1 LKRPI
6 KFWREKKKRL
16 WRYKYPEAEK
26 YFNGES
32 KAPHLCLRANE
43 KAMIKIDPNKLPR
56 HIAIIMDGN
65 GRWAKQHTM
74 GRIRGHKKGAQA
86 VRTTVTACREIGIQ
100 YLTLFAFSSEN
111 WGRPDEEVNAL
122 MSLLEDYLEKE
133 TPTLQK
139 QQIRLNSIGNIEK
152 LYPPVRKKLLDVMK
166 LTEQNDKMVL
176 NLALSY
182 GSRDEMVM
190 AIQKMISD
198 SQKGKLAI
206 DDINQDL
213 VGHYLYTDGMPD
225 PDLLIRTSGEYRISN
240 FLLWQLA
247 YTELYFTDVLWPD
260 FKKDDLLK
268 AITVYQRRERRFGL
282 TSDQIIVK

>member
-1 LKRPI
+1 
-6 KFWREKKKRL
+6 
-16 WRYKYPEAEK
+16 
-26 YFNGES
+26 
-32 KAPHLCLRANE
+32 
-43 KAMIKIDPNKLPR
+43 MIKIDPNKLPR

-100 YLTLFAFSSEN
+100 YLTLLAFSSEN

>member
-1 LKRPI
+1 
-6 KFWREKKKRL
+6 
-16 WRYKYPEAEK
+16 
-26 YFNGES
+26 
-32 KAPHLCLRANE
+32 
-43 KAMIKIDPNKLPR
+43 MIKIDPNKLPR

>member
-1 LKRPI
+1 
-6 KFWREKKKRL
+6 
-16 WRYKYPEAEK
+16 
-26 YFNGES
+26 
-32 KAPHLCLRANE
+32 LCLRANE

-213 VGHYLYTDGMPD
+213 VGRYLYTDGMPD